1 MLHAMLPKPK
11 PIRALKPKKRKK
23 VNSRTLLERRLDSLV
38 REIVLDRD
46 GLCVCPAPKKGH
58 GNALQCGHLI
68 SRAKKRVKWD
78 LFNCNVQCNSCNFI
92 HEHHPHFYTQWFLR
106 EFGSEQYTRVCKDS
120 EEMGKG
126 SVEELES
133 LLSELTSIRRRQLD
147 DMTWKPYFTQKQ
159 ILDGSWR
166 NYERTIPL
174 QMSPLL
180 TNVELQSQPIG
191 R

>member
-11 PIRALKPKKRKK
+11 PVRIIKAKKRKK
-23 VNSRTLLERRLDSLV
+23 ATSRTLLERRLDSLV

-68 SRAKKRVKWD
+68 SRAKKKVKWD

-106 EFGSEQYTRVCKDS
+106 EFGAEQYERVCKDS
-120 EEMGKG
+120 EEIGKG
-126 SVEELES
+126 STDELET

-147 DMTWKPYFTQKQ
+147 DLAWRPYFTQKQ
-159 ILDGSWR
+159 IQDGTWR
-166 NYERTIPL
+166 NYERKIRVDMPN
-174 QMSPLL
+174 LL
-180 TNVELQSQPIG
+180 NAQNVHIQASG
-191 R
+191 